1 VGTRGWQWLVP
12 ALALLLV
19 TCALGALGKGD
30 VAPDFAL
37 EDLSGKQVRLSD
49 FHGRRVLV
57 NFWASWCPPCRAEL
71 PELQAFYATQTADD
85 GLVILAINTLDQD
98 DETAVRDMV
107 SSAGL
112 TFPVLLDRDGK
123 AYGAYRASALP
134 TSIFMDREGR
144 VYLVQVGSMS
154 RRFIESIVKEMP

>member
-1 VGTRGWQWLVP
+1 MGTRGWQWLVP

-85 GLVILAINTLDQD
+85 GLVILAINL
-98 DETAVRDMV
+98 
-107 SSAGL
+107 SL
-112 TFPVLLDRDGK
+112 
-123 AYGAYRASALP
+123 
-134 TSIFMDREGR
+134 IH
-144 VYLVQVGSMS
+144 
-154 RRFIESIVKEMP
+154 I